1 MKRIINSKGA
11 VIFLFPTNIMI
22 NNEIFLVK
30 HNRCFFFDL
39 KKIYI
44 LFIVDY
50 ILVPKFVLV
59 DSLKQLA
66 YFC

>member
-1 MKRIINSKGA
+1 M
-11 VIFLFPTNIMI
+11 LFTASMVGL
-22 NNEIFLVK
+22 LVTIVYLSA
-30 HNRCFFFDL
+30 NLRDYLNLAFFDL